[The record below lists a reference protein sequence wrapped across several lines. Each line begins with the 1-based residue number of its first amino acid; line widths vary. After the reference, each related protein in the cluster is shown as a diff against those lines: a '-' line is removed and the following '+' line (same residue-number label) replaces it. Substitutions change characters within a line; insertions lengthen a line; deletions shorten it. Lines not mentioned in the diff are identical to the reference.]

1 MAGAEVATKQEE
13 QNAVAESE
21 EAYAVETQVKAAMA
35 DGREALWRLAEA
47 LHAFDEMRGW
57 LKLGH
62 DNLSQWLADS
72 DVTLT
77 RATYYRLV
85 RTWRKLVVER
95 HIDADRVRGLDQSKV
110 AIVVDQIT
118 EGKATVDDAFADVEA
133 LGASDLREKYYGPKP
148 EKPKPADPDPANTD
162 NSDSGRQP
170 LTAEEAAEM
179 TDDDLNGIV
188 EGDWPDEDRDVALAE
203 IAQRAEVDG
212 AGDAREP
219 VSSPDDPDADDE
231 LGEGEPAPSA
241 EPEATS
247 PSAQAL
253 VDADELP
260 WGELKVAYESGAA
273 FPRTSREVIG
283 AFLQWHKTHLG

>member
-148 EKPKPADPDPANTD
+148 EKPDPANTS
-162 NSDSGRQP
+162 NGTSGHQP
-170 LTAEEAAEM
+170 PEDPPAGEPDPTAGDDESSEEPGEAAGSTGE
-179 TDDDLNGIV
+179 
-188 EGDWPDEDRDVALAE
+188 EPDPA
-203 IAQRAEVDG
+203 
-212 AGDAREP
+212 
-219 VSSPDDPDADDE
+219 DDPDFTPVEGADDE
-231 LGEGEPAPSA
+231 LGEPAETTSA
-241 EPEATS
+241 S
-247 PSAQAL
+247 MQAL
-253 VDADELP
+253 VEADELP